1 MESIKNRPPRMVHFI
16 KTFHVMLTC
25 NSEIIICSVSF
36 LVCLERS
43 WRRQRF
49 VKNNS
54 LNQVDP
60 KSEIDDLFSRATE
73 HRSVSHRKYYKGDNW
88 YTFQS
93 DRENHKLFSFNKET
107 TNRPFHK
114 DSIVFFLMSGFN
126 ESSRTSI
133 TLDSEYFIEK
143 TLRVFQN

>member
-1 MESIKNRPPRMVHFI
+1 M
-16 KTFHVMLTC
+16 TC
-25 NSEIIICSVSF
+25 ISEIIICSVSF

-73 HRSVSHRKYYKGDNW
+73 HRNVSYRKYDKRNTYG
-88 YTFQS
+88 
-93 DRENHKLFSFNKET
+93 
-107 TNRPFHK
+107 
-114 DSIVFFLMSGFN
+114 MGF
-126 ESSRTSI
+126 
-133 TLDSEYFIEK
+133 
-143 TLRVFQN
+143 